1 MTAKLKMKSVRE
13 LESAGRYS
21 YFVPNRVKQRASA
34 LLEIVGWQIEPCLLL
49 LEMSECS
56 LAVLALALRHLLVRA
71 SLFPSRRVNQAFLS
85 ESKVTTKGRLAG
97 CHLVLTM
104 ACLAAAIL

>member
-1 MTAKLKMKSVRE
+1 MTAKLKMKSVLE

-21 YFVPNRVKQRASA
+21 YFVPDRVKQRASA

-56 LAVLALALRHLLVRA
+56 LAVPALALRHFV
-71 SLFPSRRVNQAFLS
+71 SPS
-85 ESKVTTKGRLAG
+85 
-97 CHLVLTM
+97 
-104 ACLAAAIL
+104 